1 MKTLLVLIC
10 SCALVCFAGAAQQQ
24 QDQGNPPVK
33 KKGGGTAAVT
43 RTQPVQGAKVNKFQG
58 QHTFNG
64 QTSNVRLQPHQNT
77 NLPGVQSTAK
87 TTTFNKTNTF
97 NKNVTVNKTTFH
109 AQHFNLANKWNPNV
123 PKVAFKANNH
133 IPGSQKWNGAKYAY
147 FKNYHSEWHDRGWW
161 SGHHDHI
168 VFVFGGWY
176 AWDNG
181 YYIPAWG
188 YAPDAY
194 YAYDGPIYTGSEQMD
209 PGQTVANIQSAL
221 QQQGFYQGDIDG
233 IFGPQTRAALAEYQQ
248 QQGLEPTGAIDE
260 PTIESLNMAS

>member
-1 MKTLLVLIC
+1 M
-10 SCALVCFAGAAQQQ
+10 
-24 QDQGNPPVK
+24 P
-33 KKGGGTAAVT
+33 
-43 RTQPVQGAKVNKFQG
+43 GAKLNKFQG
-58 QHTFNG
+58 Q
-64 QTSNVRLQPHQNT
+64 TSNHQLQLQHGGN
-77 NLPGVQSTAK
+77 NLPAVRSSAK

-97 NKNVTVNKTTFH
+97 NKNITVNKTTFH

-123 PKVAFKANNH
+123 PKVGFKANNH

-161 SGHHDHI
+161 SSHHDHI

-221 QQQGFYQGDIDG
+221 QQQGFYQGEIDG